1 MFVDSSDS
9 LCLLTRMQ
17 QCILVESSPHSYIH
31 LFTMYFMRAYY
42 VSVTSAGA
50 RRSEETS
57 FTSTEGLLP
66 CQGSWVGSEIAYVIN
81 HSYCYSYR
89 WFLTNRNIT
98 YGSMKSTWKMSLI
111 NCSLESPFRSLHIYC
126 FKKKRFCS
134 HLSSPYQLHSQYSFT
149 PLKLIIIK
157 CHLKCQAYVTMD
169 IWPICTHVITV
180 GFRDVFQVGW
190 CWEMARPK
198 QANSKVGTSE
208 KENWEP
214 LCNLIYL

>member
-1 MFVDSSDS
+1 
-9 LCLLTRMQ
+9 MQ

-81 HSYCYSYR
+81 QSYCYSYR

-208 KENWEP
+208 KV
-214 LCNLIYL
+214 LRKC

>member
-17 QCILVESSPHSYIH
+17 QCILVESSPHSSIH

-42 VSVTSAGA
+42 VPVTSAGA

-57 FTSTEGLLP
+57 FTSTVGLLP

-81 HSYCYSYR
+81 QSYYSYSYR

-98 YGSMKSTWKMSLI
+98 YGSMKTTWKMSLI

-126 FKKKRFCS
+126 LKKKRFCS
-134 HLSSPYQLHSQYSFT
+134 HLSSPYQLHSQYLFT

-157 CHLKCQAYVTMD
+157 CHLKGPSTCNHGHMANLH
-169 IWPICTHVITV
+169 I
-180 GFRDVFQVGW
+180 RDHCGV
-190 CWEMARPK
+190 
-198 QANSKVGTSE
+198 
-208 KENWEP
+208 
-214 LCNLIYL
+214 